1 MKIEEIKLGQRVRVP
16 APEKKKGGGNHFAY
30 VTEITKG
37 FEGED
42 LIIIYIPRLG
52 IEKTA
57 DPKLLIK

>member
-16 APEKKKGGGNHFAY
+16 ASEKKGGGNHFAY

-42 LIIIYIPRLG
+42 LIIIYIPCLG